1 MKIQKN
7 ETLSLSLKIKS
18 SFADSLSASL
28 TTEALFENKD
38 GMIIIN
44 ESANSFV
51 DLRARWNTIMRGLI
65 ASERVLET
73 VEKEG

>member
-7 ETLSLSLKIKS
+7 ETLSLSLRIKS

-28 TTEALFENKD
+28 TTEAIFENKD
-38 GMIIIN
+38 GIIIIN

>member
-38 GMIIIN
+38 GIIIIN

-51 DLRARWNTIMRGLI
+51 ELRARWNTIMRGLI
-65 ASERVLET
+65 ASELVLET
-73 VEKEG
+73 VEQEG

>member
-38 GMIIIN
+38 GIIIIN

-51 DLRARWNTIMRGLI
+51 ELRARWNTIMRGLI
-65 ASERVLET
+65 ASELVLET
-73 VEKEG
+73 IEQEG